1 MEIKKRIVTKIGNVF
16 CVEIKNEFKCY
27 FQYVANDWE
36 QLNSSVI
43 RVFKKRY
50 PIESTPAIDEISQ
63 DEISFYVHT
72 VLRVGI
78 AHGAWYKVGTSKE
91 VGDTKNIMFR
101 SYEDVNYAGTGKTK
115 SYKWRVWKINEE
127 WQFVGEMNDTYREYD
142 LGWIFP
148 YTNVITKIETGKF
161 RFRLLD

>member
-50 PIESTPAIDEISQ
+50 PIESTPAIDEIIQ

-72 VLRVGI
+72 VLRAGI
-78 AHGAWYKVGTSKE
+78 ANGAWYKVGTSKE

-101 SYEDVNYAGTGKTK
+101 SYEDVN
-115 SYKWRVWKINEE
+115 
-127 WQFVGEMNDTYREYD
+127 
-142 LGWIFP
+142 
-148 YTNVITKIETGKF
+148 
-161 RFRLLD
+161 